1 MREIR
6 LGLMLMTLLPTLALS
21 TPLDRALVQAD
32 LALARETLQRVHPG
46 YDRYTS
52 TPALDRMWRQLDQS
66 FDEQVTL
73 TEAYL
78 GLSRILAAIRCDHT
92 KAELPKAMVQ
102 ARESS
107 PLYLPFRFR
116 LFSQDGGHRMYV
128 SQPGGTPLA
137 RGDEILTIDGTP
149 VQDRLA
155 DVAPYIP
162 VDGFTDHVKS
172 VVLASSSEFLG
183 SGFDHFDPL
192 LNDVAAQVVVKAR
205 SSDGVIRERTLP
217 RIGYAAFRDLTSG
230 KRWGQNFSDPGVA
243 RIEFPTEKVAVLSVD
258 TFVNYRKPVKPEAI
272 YGPLFRQAAERGV
285 ETMILDL
292 RSNGGGSTDA
302 QLGLVARLI
311 DKPTFGARDVRVK
324 TINLDGLRDHLDT
337 WEKAAL
343 NPQPGQFN
351 RRDDGWWSVKPE
363 FGGVGEPLEPQAD
376 AFGGRL
382 IVLTSRSNSSGSTS
396 FVSVMQATGRATLV
410 GESTGGSQEGPTAG
424 IIFFL
429 TLPNTG
435 IVVRVPYQL
444 TEQVTENPVYGR
456 GFDPDIEAPETY
468 ESWLAGRDPALEAA
482 IKLANSGMLAL

>member
-1 MREIR
+1 MFRIG
-6 LGLMLMTLLPTLALS
+6 LGLALLIMLPTLTLS
-21 TPLDRALVQAD
+21 APVDRALVQAD
-32 LALARETLQRVHPG
+32 LALARETLERLHPG

-52 TPALDRMWRQLDQS
+52 TAALDQMWRQLDRS
-66 FDEQVTL
+66 LDEQV
-73 TEAYL
+73 EFNEVYL

-92 KAELPKAMVQ
+92 KAELPKDIEQ
-102 ARESS
+102 ARESA

-116 LFSQDGGHRMYV
+116 LFNTDGASRMYV
-128 SQPGGTPLA
+128 SEPGNTTLE
-137 RGDEILTIDGTP
+137 RGDEVLTIDGTP

-155 DVAPYIP
+155 AVAPYIP

-172 VVLASSSEFLG
+172 VVLASSNEFLG

-192 LNDVAAQVVVKAR
+192 LNDTPAEVMVKAR
-205 SSDGVIRERTLP
+205 TSDGKIRTITRP
-217 RIGYAAFRDLTSG
+217 RIGYAAFRDLTSD
-230 KRWGQNFSDPGVA
+230 KRWGKNFSDPGAA
-243 RIEFPTEKVAVLSVD
+243 RIEFPAEKVAVLSVD
-258 TFVNYRKPVKPEAI
+258 TFVNYRKPAEPGAI
-272 YGPLFRQAAERGV
+272 YGPLFRQAAERNV

-292 RSNGGGSTDA
+292 RRNGGGSTDA

-311 DKPTFGARDVRVK
+311 TRPTLGARDIRVK
-324 TINLDGLRDHLDT
+324 TIDLDGLRENLDT

-343 NPQPGQFN
+343 NPKPAMFT

-363 FGGVGEPLEPQAD
+363 FGGVGGPLKPDPD

-410 GESTGGSQEGPTAG
+410 GEPTGGSQEGPTAG

-429 TLPNTG
+429 SLPNTG

-482 IKLANSGMLAL
+482 ISLATEGAQ